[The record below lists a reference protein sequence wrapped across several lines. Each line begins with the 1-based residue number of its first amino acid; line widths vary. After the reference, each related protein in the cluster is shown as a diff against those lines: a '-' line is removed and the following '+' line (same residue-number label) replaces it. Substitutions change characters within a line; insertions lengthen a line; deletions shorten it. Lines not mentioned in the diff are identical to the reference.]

1 MNDRK
6 FWITFGSV
14 AGVIALG
21 AGYMIFSEK
30 DQIEAAK
37 TQVAT
42 LRTDIAKARDT
53 VRTTPEIERD
63 VIVLREISDR
73 IREILPNTKDLT
85 NVVRDFQEY
94 SQEAGVA
101 TSGFR
106 PSQKGNGR
114 GKQTGAFEKVAY
126 QLTLEADTFQFLDF
140 LNRIETHSRFMA
152 ASSFKMSGATRKSLE
167 LDGIAKHRIQMEVET
182 YKYVPRAGEAD
193 EVKIAGY
200 ERKRDL
206 LAGEINRR
214 RQALSLETFRY
225 RGPRGRRDPLIDPRV
240 PARVDDPNAW
250 TVQRQMEEVTELIT
264 RMDEA
269 QKYWEA
275 SNAADSVLERMVQ
288 RSELEKILAMLGDDL
303 NRIEK
308 ESRISYKP
316 AEKRLSIGVVEPL
329 QDLRLALRL
338 SQVVTGPSLAELQTV
353 GDSMIRHIDDGEFDL
368 ALDAYQAL
376 ADSLDLV
383 KDDKEREELVDW
395 LRQLAEDSTTLRDFE
410 KIELTIGGYA
420 TIEGMDPVI
429 IIDGKRR
436 SVGDPVAAHPELIV
450 HDVRPNEVDFVFRG
464 AVLTRDF

>member
-1 MNDRK
+1 M
-6 FWITFGSV
+6 TFGGV
-14 AGVIALG
+14 AGAVALG
-21 AGYMIFSEK
+21 AGYMIFTEK
-30 DQIEAAK
+30 DQIETAK
-37 TQVAT
+37 TQVAA
-42 LRTDIAKARDT
+42 LRQDIAKARDT

-94 SQEAGVA
+94 SKEAGVA

-106 PSQKGNGR
+106 PSQTNSAR
-114 GKQTGAFEKVAY
+114 GQQTGAFEKVAY

-152 ASSFKMSGATRKSLE
+152 ASSFKISAATRKSLE
-167 LDGIAKHRIQMEVET
+167 TDGIANHRIQMEVET
-182 YKYVPRAGEAD
+182 YKYVPRQGEAD

-214 RQALSLETFRY
+214 RQALTLETFRY

-250 TVQRQMEEVTELIT
+250 TVQRQMEEVTELIS
-264 RMDEA
+264 RMEEA

-275 SNAADSVLERMVQ
+275 SNAAESVLERMVQ

-329 QDLRLALRL
+329 QELRLALKQ
-338 SQVVTGPSLAELQTV
+338 SQAIAGPTLVELQTV
-353 GDSMIRHIDDGEFDL
+353 GDRMVKHIDLGEFDL
-368 ALDAYQAL
+368 ALDAYKAL

-383 KDDKEREELVDW
+383 KGDKEREELADW

-410 KIELTIGGYA
+410 LIQLKIGGYA
-420 TIEGMDPVI
+420 IIENRDPVI
-429 IIDGKRR
+429 IIDGTRR
-436 SVGDPVAAHPELIV
+436 SVGDPVLAHPDLIV

>member
-1 MNDRK
+1 MNERK

-14 AGVIALG
+14 AGVIALT
-21 AGYMIFSEK
+21 AGYLIYSEK
-30 DQIEAAK
+30 EEIEAAK
-37 TQVAT
+37 LHVAG
-42 LRTDIAKARDT
+42 LRQEIATARET

-94 SQEAGVA
+94 SKEAGVA

-106 PSQKGNGR
+106 PSSNANRGR
-114 GKQTGAFEKVAY
+114 QTGAFEKVAY
-126 QLTLEADTFQFLDF
+126 QLTLESDTFQFMDF

-152 ASSFKMSGATRKSLE
+152 ASSFKITAASRKTLE
-167 LDGIAKHRIQMEVET
+167 QDGIARHRIQMEIET
-182 YKYVPRAGEAD
+182 YKYVPREGEAN

-206 LAGEINRR
+206 LTGEINRR
-214 RQALSLETFRY
+214 RSALTLETFRY

-250 TVQRQMEEVTELIT
+250 TVQRQMEEVSELIT
-264 RMDEA
+264 RMEEA

-275 SNAADSVLERMVQ
+275 SNAADSVLEKMVQ
-288 RSELEKILAMLGDDL
+288 RSELEKILTMLADDL

-316 AEKRLSIGVVEPL
+316 AEKRLSIGVVEPM
-329 QDLRLALRL
+329 QELRAALMSTVATL
-338 SQVVTGPSLAELQTV
+338 GPSIAELQTV
-353 GDSMIRHIDDGEFDL
+353 GDNMVKHIENGDFDL
-368 ALDAYQAL
+368 ALDSFKAL
-376 ADSLDLV
+376 SNSLDQV
-383 KDDKEREELVDW
+383 KGDKEREELADW
-395 LRQLAEDSTTLRDFE
+395 LRQLAEDATTLRDFE
-410 KIELTIGGYA
+410 LIELSIGGYA
-420 TIEGMDPVI
+420 IIEGTNPVI
-429 IIDGKRR
+429 IIDGHRR
-436 SVGDPVAAHPELIV
+436 SVGDPVGTNLELIV

>member
-6 FWITFGSV
+6 FWMTFGGI
-14 AGVIALG
+14 AGAIALG
-21 AGYMIFSEK
+21 SAYMIFNEK
-30 DQIEAAK
+30 DQIETAK
-37 TQVAT
+37 GEVAT
-42 LRTDIAKARDT
+42 LRQDIAKARDT
-53 VRTTPEIERD
+53 VATTPELERD

-73 IREILPNTKDLT
+73 IREILPNTRDLT

-94 SQEAGVA
+94 SKEAGVA

-106 PSQKGNGR
+106 PTQQNNSRLRQS
-114 GKQTGAFEKVAY
+114 GAFEKVAY

-152 ASSFKMSGATRKSLE
+152 ASSFKINAATRKSLE
-167 LDGIAKHRIQMEVET
+167 TDGIANHRIQMEVET
-182 YKYVPRAGEAD
+182 YKYVPREGEAN

-214 RQALSLETFRY
+214 RSALTLETFRY

-250 TVQRQMEEVTELIT
+250 TVQRQMEEVTELIS
-264 RMDEA
+264 RMEEA
-269 QKYWEA
+269 RKYWDA
-275 SNAADSVLERMVQ
+275 SNAAESVLERMVQ

-303 NRIEK
+303 NRMEK
-308 ESRISYKP
+308 EDRITYRP
-316 AEKRLSIGVVEPL
+316 AEKRLSIGVIEPL
-329 QDLRLALRL
+329 QELRAALKQ
-338 SQVVTGPSLAELQTV
+338 SQAIAGPTLVELQTV
-353 GDSMIRHIDDGEFDL
+353 GDTMVDHINEGDFDL
-368 ALDAYQAL
+368 ALDSYKAL

-383 KDDKEREELVDW
+383 KGDKEREELSDW
-395 LRQLAEDSTTLRDFE
+395 LRQLAEDATTLRDFE
-410 KIELTIGGYA
+410 LIELTIGGYA
-420 TIEGMDPVI
+420 IIEGSDPVI
-429 IIDGKRR
+429 IIDGTRR
-436 SVGDPVAAHPELIV
+436 SVGDPVLAHPSLIV

>member
-1 MNDRK
+1 MKDQK
-6 FWITFGSV
+6 FWAIFAGV
-14 AGVIALG
+14 AGVIAAG
-21 AGYMIFSEK
+21 AGYLIYSEK
-30 DQIEAAK
+30 GQIEDAK
-37 TQVAT
+37 AKVAT
-42 LRTDIAKARDT
+42 LRSDIATARDT
-53 VRTTPEIERD
+53 VRKTADIERE

-94 SQEAGVA
+94 SKEAGVA

-106 PSQKGNGR
+106 PSSSNNRNQ
-114 GKQTGAFEKVAY
+114 QTGAFEKVAY

-140 LNRIETHSRFMA
+140 LNRIETHSRFMG
-152 ASSFKMSGATRKSLE
+152 ASSFKISAASRKSLE
-167 LDGIAKHRIQMEVET
+167 KDGIANHRIQMEVET

-214 RQALSLETFRY
+214 RQALTLETFRY

-250 TVQRQMEEVTELIT
+250 TVQRQMEEVTELIS
-264 RMDEA
+264 RMEEA
-269 QKYWEA
+269 PKYWEA

-308 ESRISYKP
+308 EARISYKP
-316 AEKRLSIGVVEPL
+316 AEKRLSIGVIDPL
-329 QDLRLALRL
+329 QELRLALKQ
-338 SQVVTGPSLAELQTV
+338 SQAIAGPTLAELQTV
-353 GDSMIRHIDDGEFDL
+353 GDTMVRHIDDGQFDL
-368 ALDAYQAL
+368 ALDSYKAL
-376 ADSLDLV
+376 ADSLNLV
-383 KDDKEREELVDW
+383 RGDKEREELADW
-395 LRQLAEDSTTLRDFE
+395 LRQLAEDATTLRDFE
-410 KIELTIGGYA
+410 QIDLVIGGYA
-420 TIEGMDPVI
+420 IIEGTDPVV
-429 IIDGKRR
+429 IIDGTRR
-436 SVGDPVAAHPELIV
+436 SVGDPVIAHPELTV